1 MNILHYI
8 PKITQGELVS
18 DGLLTLVAAMKEVA
32 NVQVVTQRKEAEAL
46 LKEQH
51 PDIFHIHACWNH
63 EAARIAKQA
72 YKEGVAIVV
81 SPHWQLEQFIR
92 MREQH
97 ISKVCKTVLYQY
109 KMIHRA
115 DALQVSTDLERD
127 NLLFLGW
134 NKRCTTVPSSL
145 LNKNISYE
153 QMAKTMLVFY
163 QKVIDSRYFKLM
175 TAVEKEAVSSLLR
188 IGKEKNMLRNPLTS
202 EQILNL
208 RDINPIQWRRI
219 MLYAD
224 DEYIRNIIDE
234 GISRMQLTIPTID
247 AASIDRFTR
256 RKKKSSEP
264 LERKE
269 LLSKK
274 SSLKDKLKWETEGV
288 DEVIKT
294 ICIMLLNI
302 KFHLQKRTLSMYHL
316 TELYEVLK
324 YEDYD
329 EDKLQEVLK
338 YMKIKDLA
346 SRLIQVLSETVLLE
360 EGFMPL
366 APLDDKKTHR
376 IKQLIIH

>member
-32 NVQVVTQRKEAEAL
+32 DVQVVTQRKEAETL

-51 PDIFHIHACWNH
+51 PDIFHIHACWSR
-63 EAARIAKQA
+63 EAARVAKQA
-72 YKEGVAIVV
+72 YKEGVAIVI
-81 SPHWQLEQFIR
+81 SPHWQLEQYIR

-97 ISKVCKTVLYQY
+97 ICKVCKTALYQY

-145 LNKNISYE
+145 LNKNVSYQ
-153 QMAKTMLVFY
+153 QMAETMLVFY
-163 QKVIDSRYFKLM
+163 QKVIDSRYYKLM
-175 TAVEKEAVSSLLR
+175 TAMEKEAVSSLLHV
-188 IGKEKNMLRNPLTS
+188 GKEKDMIRNPLTS
-202 EQILNL
+202 DQILNL
-208 RDINPIQWRRI
+208 RDIKPVQWRRI

-224 DEYIRNIIDE
+224 DEYIRNILDV

-247 AASIDRFTR
+247 AASIDRFPR

-269 LLSKK
+269 LLNKK
-274 SSLKDKLKWETEGV
+274 SSLQDKLKWETEGV
-288 DEVIKT
+288 DDVIKT

-302 KFHLQKRTLSMYHL
+302 KYHIQKRTLSMRHL
-316 TELYEVLK
+316 TEFYEVLRH
-324 YEDYD
+324 EDYD

-338 YMKIKDLA
+338 YMKLKDLA
-346 SRLIQVLSETVLLE
+346 SRLIQILSNTVLLE
-360 EGFMPL
+360 EGFMPIT
-366 APLDDKKTHR
+366 PLDDKKTHR

>member
-1 MNILHYI
+1 
-8 PKITQGELVS
+8 
-18 DGLLTLVAAMKEVA
+18 
-32 NVQVVTQRKEAEAL
+32 
-46 LKEQH
+46 
-51 PDIFHIHACWNH
+51 
-63 EAARIAKQA
+63 
-72 YKEGVAIVV
+72 
-81 SPHWQLEQFIR
+81 
-92 MREQH
+92 
-97 ISKVCKTVLYQY
+97 
-109 KMIHRA
+109 
-115 DALQVSTDLERD
+115 
-127 NLLFLGW
+127 LGW

-145 LNKNISYE
+145 LNKKISYE

-188 IGKEKNMLRNPLTS
+188 IGKEKNMIRNPLTS